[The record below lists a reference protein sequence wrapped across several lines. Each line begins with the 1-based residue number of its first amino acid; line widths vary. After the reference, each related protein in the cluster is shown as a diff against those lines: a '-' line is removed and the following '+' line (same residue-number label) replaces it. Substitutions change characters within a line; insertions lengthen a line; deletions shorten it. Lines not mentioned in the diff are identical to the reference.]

1 MSTKIK
7 IDWNQVGEWISK
19 GAKGTEI
26 ANRLG
31 INDKTLYRRCL
42 EDLKITFAEFSAQ
55 KKAVRNITI
64 LEKQMELAL
73 SGTGNLQM
81 LIWLGKQYC
90 GQREPEPKTPEF
102 TKAAV
107 LQYINDQK
115 QGGNNEEER
124 TKLDETSGLLQKV

>member
-1 MSTKIK
+1 MSTRIK

-19 GAKGTEI
+19 GAKGTNI

-42 EDLKITFAEFSAQ
+42 EDLKITFADFSAQ
-55 KKAVRNITI
+55 KKAIRNITI

-73 SGTGNLQM
+73 SGNGNLQM

-90 GQREPEPKTPEF
+90 GQREPEPKMPEF

-107 LQYINDQK
+107 LQYVNEQK
-115 QGGNNEEER
+115 QGGKDEESTINKEE
-124 TKLDETSGLLQKV
+124 LDTSS